1 LANLTP
7 VRGVTLRILTR
18 HESSIQTLT
27 RTRFLDSPVAKALGI
42 TEVYF
47 IQVSAETWPQYIE
60 DAKKMGAPIDIAW
73 GGGPT
78 LFNLLDEMG
87 YLMPIDPTSK
97 PEHYAIIYELGK
109 IPDRIAGAET
119 YKRDQEGRIRWI
131 GASVSSFGFTIN
143 KLRISQFGVPEPRS
157 WEDLTRPE
165 YAKYLPEIPLL
176 GTADPQQSTSNL
188 RIFEIILQAKGWN
201 EGWKILTLLAANA
214 IIYSESGAVRDAV
227 TRGDIAIG
235 TTIDFYG
242 YMAMHVNP
250 NCQYIAPE
258 GETIVNSDPI
268 AILKDTRYPVH
279 AAAFVA
285 WVLSEYGGQ
294 LVWLNEEINRIPINP
309 STFNTT
315 EGAQRPDLKAAFES
329 LLSTR
334 GIEFNETLSV
344 NWVNSVIYYF
354 KATLI
359 NTHYDLQVVW
369 ALVAKAYLDGKIS
382 REQFEYLVNEL
393 TKPVRFK
400 DPISGNTVEFT
411 LDYAISVNKK
421 LREDPS
427 VYNALMRAWESAAR
441 EKYLYVSNLLQA
453 ALGGVTTS
461 TETPTVTPTTPTPT
475 GAISPTLMILVVV
488 VVVVIIA
495 MIVTALAR
503 RE

>member
-1 LANLTP
+1 
-7 VRGVTLRILTR
+7 
-18 HESSIQTLT
+18 
-27 RTRFLDSPVAKALGI
+27 
-42 TEVYF
+42 
-47 IQVSAETWPQYIE
+47 
-60 DAKKMGAPIDIAW
+60 
-73 GGGPT
+73 
-78 LFNLLDEMG
+78 
-87 YLMPIDPTSK
+87 
-97 PEHYAIIYELGK
+97 
-109 IPDRIAGAET
+109 
-119 YKRDQEGRIRWI
+119 
-131 GASVSSFGFTIN
+131 
-143 KLRISQFGVPEPRS
+143 
-157 WEDLTRPE
+157 
-165 YAKYLPEIPLL
+165 
-176 GTADPQQSTSNL
+176 
-188 RIFEIILQAKGWN
+188 
-201 EGWKILTLLAANA
+201 
-214 IIYSESGAVRDAV
+214 VRDAV

-344 NWVNSVIYYF
+344 NWVNSVMYYF
-354 KATLI
+354 KATLV
-359 NTHYDLQVVW
+359 NAHSDLQVVW

-400 DPISGNTVEFT
+400 DPISRNTVEFT

-427 VYNALMRAWESAAR
+427 VYSALMNEWESAAR
-441 EKYLYVSNLLQA
+441 EKYLYVSNLLQTILGGVTTSTETPTVTPTTPTPPQTI
-453 ALGGVTTS
+453 LGGVTTS